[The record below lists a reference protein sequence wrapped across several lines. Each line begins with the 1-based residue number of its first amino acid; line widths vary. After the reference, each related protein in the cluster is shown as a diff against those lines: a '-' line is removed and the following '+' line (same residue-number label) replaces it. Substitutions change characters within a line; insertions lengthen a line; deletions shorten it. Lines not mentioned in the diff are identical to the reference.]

1 MKNST
6 KAKSFWRYGA
16 LSHCTAA
23 GRSELCQRISGIAH
37 PKAAAVIAVVSNLA
51 HLVADAFKK
60 QG

>member
-1 MKNST
+1 MNFS
-6 KAKSFWRYGA
+6 KAGKIFLAINGVFIAALADPNVGA
-16 LSHCTAA
+16 I
-23 GRSELCQRISGIAH
+23 ISAH